1 MGSVNA
7 LSANDCCV
15 VQGSVRIQD
24 SGIQQNKISIELIKE
39 AASESQLNSIYLTQL
54 LHDVDQSAVLTLTV
68 VRLYKY
74 Y

>member
-1 MGSVNA
+1 
-7 LSANDCCV
+7 
-15 VQGSVRIQD
+15 VRIQD